1 MADTYLKITL
11 VRSPIGYKKNQGV
24 TAQSLGLRKLNST
37 VVHKATP
44 QIRGMVFQL
53 RHLLEVEE
61 LDNYSAPAKGKAE
74 SKSKAK
80 AASAPVET
88 APVKAAPKK
97 AAPKKAAS
105 PPAEAA
111 PKEETPTPAPAE
123 AVAEAE
129 APAPKARKSS
139 KAAAAGDDL
148 TKIEGIGPKMSGA
161 LKSAG
166 IDTFAKLA
174 ASDQD
179 TLKKA
184 LEDAGMNLAPS
195 LETWAEQ
202 AKFAADGDWDG
213 LKELQGSLVGGRRV
227 N

>member
-1 MADTYLKITL
+1 MADKYLKITL
-11 VRSPIGYKKNQGV
+11 VRSPIGYRKNQRV

-37 VVHKATP
+37 VIHKATP

-53 RHLLEVEE
+53 KHLLEVEE
-61 LDNYSAPAKGKAE
+61 LDNYSAPDKAK
-74 SKSKAK
+74 SRAK
-80 AASAPVET
+80 AAAPVSAEAAPVE
-88 APVKAAPKK
+88 AAPKK
-97 AAPKKAAS
+97 AAPKKAA
-105 PPAEAA
+105 AV
-111 PKEETPTPAPAE
+111 KEEAKEEAPAPAVAE
-123 AVAEAE
+123 VAEAE

-139 KAAAAGDDL
+139 KAAAGDDL
-148 TKIEGIGPKMSGA
+148 TKIEGIGPKMSAA

-179 TLKKA
+179 ALKQA
-184 LEDAGMNLAPS
+184 LEAAGMNLAPS

-202 AKFAADGDWDG
+202 AKFAADDNWDG
-213 LKELQGSLVGGRRV
+213 LKELQDSLVGGRRV

>member
-1 MADTYLKITL
+1 MADKYLKITL
-11 VRSPIGYKKNQGV
+11 VRSPIGYKNNQRV

-37 VVHKATP
+37 VIHKATP

-53 RHLLEVEE
+53 KHLLEVEE
-61 LDNYSAPAKGKAE
+61 LDNYTAPDKA
-74 SKSKAK
+74 KSKAK
-80 AASAPVET
+80 AAAEKAAAPASTEAAPVE
-88 APVKAAPKK
+88 AAPKK
-97 AAPKKAAS
+97 AVPKKAAAAV
-105 PPAEAA
+105 PAA
-111 PKEETPTPAPAE
+111 KEEVVAPSA
-123 AVAEAE
+123 AEAE

-139 KAAAAGDDL
+139 KAADGDDL
-148 TKIEGIGPKMSGA
+148 TKIEGIGPKMSAA

-174 ASDQD
+174 ASNQD
-179 TLKKA
+179 ALKQA
-184 LEDAGMNLAPS
+184 LESAGMNLAPS

>member
-1 MADTYLKITL
+1 MADKYLKITL
-11 VRSPIGYKKNQGV
+11 VRSPIGYKNNQRV

-37 VVHKATP
+37 VIHKATP

-53 RHLLEVEE
+53 KHLLEVEE
-61 LDNYSAPAKGKAE
+61 LENYSAPDKA
-74 SKSKAK
+74 KSKAAVAKATVAK
-80 AASAPVET
+80 AAAPVPASAEAT
-88 APVKAAPKK
+88 PVEAAPKK
-97 AAPKKAAS
+97 AAPKKAAV
-105 PPAEAA
+105 
-111 PKEETPTPAPAE
+111 KEEAKEEAPAPA
-123 AVAEAE
+123 AAEAE
-129 APAPKARKSS
+129 ASAPKARKSS
-139 KAAAAGDDL
+139 KAAAGDDL
-148 TKIEGIGPKMSGA
+148 TKIEGIGPKMSAA

-179 TLKKA
+179 ALKQA
-184 LEDAGMNLAPS
+184 LEAAGMNLAPS

-202 AKFAADGDWDG
+202 AKFAADDDWDG

>member
-1 MADTYLKITL
+1 MADKYLKITL
-11 VRSPIGYKKNQGV
+11 VRSPIGYKNNQRV

-37 VVHKATP
+37 VIHKATP

-53 RHLLEVEE
+53 KHLLEVEE
-61 LDNYSAPAKGKAE
+61 LDNYTAPDKA
-74 SKSKAK
+74 KSKAK
-80 AASAPVET
+80 AAAPASIEAAPVE
-88 APVKAAPKK
+88 AAPKK
-97 AAPKKAAS
+97 AAPKKAAAAV
-105 PPAEAA
+105 PAA
-111 PKEETPTPAPAE
+111 KEEVPAPA
-123 AVAEAE
+123 AAESE

-139 KAAAAGDDL
+139 KAADGDDL
-148 TKIEGIGPKMSGA
+148 TKIEGIGPKMSAA

-174 ASDQD
+174 ASNQD
-179 TLKKA
+179 ALKQA
-184 LEDAGMNLAPS
+184 LESAGMNLAPS